1 MSDPAKLLQC
11 RWARLADF
19 ANMILAGVRGRLY
32 RWMRMPALFLLAG
45 PLLSGDS
52 RPPVRIPVSVLTQHN
67 NGERTGAN
75 LNEVIL
81 TPSDVGTKQFGMLF
95 RRAVDDQIYGQPL
108 VVANVKLRGGTHDL
122 VYVTTVNNSVYAF
135 DANDPYASEP
145 YWHVN
150 FGMPP
155 NVYDGKYGC
164 SDMNGNMGIVGTPV
178 IDAQDGTLYVVAAT
192 RIGDAFVQRL
202 HALDLATGA
211 DRALSPVTITA
222 PGFAP
227 LMQSQRPGLLLSR
240 GKVYIG
246 YASHCD
252 KDPYHGFLFSYDAKT
267 LQQNGVFNTSPAGKA
282 ASIWQ
287 FGQAPAV
294 DAEGNIY
301 FVTGNGSWNGSSDFS
316 ESFLKLDPNLK
327 ILDWFTPT
335 DHAHLDSIDADL
347 DCSGAVLVPG
357 SSLVMDAGKQGVLYL
372 VDAHHMGHLGDG
384 QAVQHFQATSSQ
396 LPSLVYWNSATN
408 GALVYMWGQADRLR
422 AYRFNGD
429 TLKETPF
436 ATRPEVAQ
444 GHPGAMM
451 SLSANGNK
459 DGILWAAIHASGSS
473 WHESRPGILHA
484 FDADDITHELWN
496 SVQNPARD
504 DCNNYSKTAAPTV
517 ANGKVYLASFGTQN
531 TGSGQLCVYGLLA
544 DGPTP
549 SAPSSVHVSAGDGQ
563 VSLSWAASKGATTY
577 AVKRSTKNAGP
588 FETIASGLT
597 SATFTDITADNGM
610 SYQYTVSSVN
620 SNGESVASNVAIA
633 SLPKTPVQTS
643 LLPPGPGRELTERVC
658 SGCHSPGLAA
668 KDQLSPQKWHDLV
681 RLMAAQG
688 AVATDDEFK
697 QITAYLA
704 KSFPDRTKKD
714 DSSTEENK

>member
-1 MSDPAKLLQC
+1 M
-11 RWARLADF
+11 
-19 ANMILAGVRGRLY
+19 GRVC
-32 RWMRMPALFLLAG
+32 RWMRTLALFLMAG
-45 PLLSGDS
+45 PLLWSGS
-52 RPPVRIPVSVLTQHN
+52 GSPVRSPASVLTQHN

-75 LNEVIL
+75 LDEVIL
-81 TPSDVGTKQFGMLF
+81 TPSNVSTKQFGMLF
-95 RRAVDDQIYGQPL
+95 RRLVDDQIYGQPL
-108 VVANVKLRGGTHDL
+108 SVTDVKLGGGTHDL

-145 YWHVN
+145 FWHVN
-150 FGMPP
+150 FGTPP

-164 SDMNGNMGIVGTPV
+164 TDMNGNMGIIGTPV

-192 RIGDAFVQRL
+192 RTGDGYLQRL

-222 PGFAP
+222 PGFDP

-252 KDPYHGFLFSYDAKT
+252 KESYHGFLLSYDAKS
-267 LQQNGVFNTSPAGKA
+267 LQQTGVFNTSPAGKA

-316 ESFLKLDPNLK
+316 ESFLKLDSDLK
-327 ILDWFTPT
+327 MLDWFTPT

-357 SSLVMDAGKQGVLYL
+357 TDLVMDAGKQGVLYL
-372 VDAHHMGHLGDG
+372 VDAHRMGHLGDG

-396 LPSLVYWNSATN
+396 LPSLVYWNSAKN

-429 TLKETPF
+429 TLKEAPF
-436 ATRPEVAQ
+436 AVRPEVTQ
-444 GHPGAMM
+444 GHPGAMI
-451 SLSANGNK
+451 SLSANGNR

-484 FDADDITHELWN
+484 YDADDITHELWN
-496 SVQNPARD
+496 SLQNPARD
-504 DCNNYSKTAAPTV
+504 DCNNYSKTAPPTI

-531 TGSGQLCVYGLLA
+531 TGSGQLCVYGLLP

-549 SAPSSVHVSAGDGQ
+549 SPPSSLNVSGGDGQ
-563 VSLSWAASKGATTY
+563 VSLSWSAAKDATTY
-577 AVKRSTKNAGP
+577 AVKRSVKNAGP
-588 FETIASGLT
+588 FETIARGLT
-597 SATFTDITADNGM
+597 STTFTDVTADNGM
-610 SYQYTVSSVN
+610 TYQYTVNSVN
-620 SNGESVASNVAIA
+620 SNGESGASSVATAF
-633 SLPKTPVQTS
+633 LPKTPVQTS
-643 LLPPGPGRELTERVC
+643 LLPPGPGRDLTERVC

-668 KDQLSPQKWHDLV
+668 KEQLSPQKWHDLV

-688 AVATDDEFK
+688 AVATDDELN

-704 KSFPDRTKKD
+704 KSFPDRTKKED
-714 DSSTEENK
+714 GSREENK

>member
-1 MSDPAKLLQC
+1 M
-11 RWARLADF
+11 
-19 ANMILAGVRGRLY
+19 GRVCS
-32 RWMRMPALFLLAG
+32 WMRTLTLFLMAG
-45 PLLSGDS
+45 PLLWSGS
-52 RPPVRIPVSVLTQHN
+52 GSPVRSPASVLTQHN

-81 TPSDVGTKQFGMLF
+81 TPSNVSTKQFGMLF
-95 RRAVDDQIYGQPL
+95 RRVVDDQIYGQPL
-108 VVANVKLRGGTHDL
+108 VVTDVKLRGGTHDL

-145 YWHVN
+145 FWHVN
-150 FGMPP
+150 FGTPP

-164 SDMNGNMGIVGTPV
+164 TDMNGNMGIIGTPV

-192 RIGDAFVQRL
+192 RIGDGYLQRL

-222 PGFAP
+222 PGFDP

-252 KDPYHGFLFSYDAKT
+252 KEPYHGFLLSYDAKS
-267 LQQNGVFNTSPAGKA
+267 LQQTGVFNTSPAGKA

-316 ESFLKLDPNLK
+316 ESFLKLDSNLK
-327 ILDWFTPT
+327 MLDWFTPT

-357 SSLVMDAGKQGVLYL
+357 TDLVMDAGKQGVLYL
-372 VDAHHMGHLGDG
+372 VDAHRMGHLGDG
-384 QAVQHFQATSSQ
+384 QAIQHFQATSSQ
-396 LPSLVYWNSATN
+396 LPSLVYWNSAKN

-422 AYRFNGD
+422 AYRFDGG
-429 TLKETPF
+429 TLKQAPF
-436 ATRPEVAQ
+436 AVRPEVTQ
-444 GHPGAMM
+444 GHPGAMI

-484 FDADDITHELWN
+484 YDAGDITHELWN
-496 SVQNPARD
+496 SLQNPARD
-504 DCNNYSKTAAPTV
+504 DCNNYSKTAPPTI

-531 TGSGQLCVYGLLA
+531 TGSGQLCVYGLLP

-549 SAPSSVHVSAGDGQ
+549 SPPSSVNVSNGDGQ
-563 VSLSWAASKGATTY
+563 VSLSWAAAKDATTY
-577 AVKRSTKNAGP
+577 AVKRSIKNAGP
-588 FETIASGLT
+588 FETIARGLT
-597 SATFTDITADNGM
+597 STAFTDVTAGNGM
-610 SYQYTVSSVN
+610 TYQYTVNSVN
-620 SNGESVASNVAIA
+620 SNGESGASRVATAF
-633 SLPKTPVQTS
+633 LPKTPVQIS
-643 LLPPGPGRELTERVC
+643 LLPPGPGRDLTERVC

-668 KDQLSPQKWHDLV
+668 KEQLSPQKWHDLV

-688 AVATDDEFK
+688 AVATDDELN

-704 KSFPDRTKKD
+704 KSFPDRTKKE
-714 DSSTEENK
+714 DSSGEENK

>member
-1 MSDPAKLLQC
+1 MDRIRQ
-11 RWARLADF
+11 
-19 ANMILAGVRGRLY
+19 
-32 RWMRMPALFLLAG
+32 WMRALVLFLLAG
-45 PLLSGDS
+45 PLLWGGSGAPGRS
-52 RPPVRIPVSVLTQHN
+52 QVSVLTQHN

-81 TPSDVGTKQFGMLF
+81 TPSNVSTKQFGMLF
-95 RRAVDDQIYGQPL
+95 RRVVDDQIYGQPL

-122 VYVTTVNNSVYAF
+122 VFVTTVNNSVYAF

-145 YWHVN
+145 FWHVN
-150 FGMPP
+150 FGTPP

-164 SDMNGNMGIVGTPV
+164 TDMNGNMGIIGTPV
-178 IDAQDGTLYVVAAT
+178 IDAQEGTLYVVAAT
-192 RIGDAFVQRL
+192 RIGDAFLQRL

-211 DRALSPVTITA
+211 DRAPSPATITA

-227 LMQSQRPGLLLSR
+227 LMQSQRPGLLLLR

-252 KDPYHGFLFSYDAKT
+252 KEPYHGFLLSYDAKS
-267 LQQNGVFNTSPAGKA
+267 LQQTGVFNTSPAGKA

-316 ESFLKLDPNLK
+316 ESFLKLDANLK

-357 SSLVMDAGKQGVLYL
+357 TKLVMDAGKQGVLYL
-372 VDAHHMGHLGDG
+372 VDARHMGHQGDSH
-384 QAVQHFQATSSQ
+384 AVQHFQATSSQ
-396 LPSLVYWNSATN
+396 LPSLAYWNSAKN
-408 GALVYMWGQADRLR
+408 GALVFMWGQADRLR
-422 AYRFNGD
+422 AYRFDGD
-429 TLKETPF
+429 TLKEAPF
-436 ATRPEVAQ
+436 AMRPELAQ

-484 FDADDITHELWN
+484 YDADDITHELWN
-496 SVQNPARD
+496 SLQNPARD
-504 DCNNYSKTAAPTV
+504 DCNNYSKTAPPTI

-531 TGSGQLCVYGLLA
+531 TGSGQLCVYGLLP

-549 SAPSSVHVSAGDGQ
+549 SPPSSVHVSDGDGQ
-563 VSLSWAASKGATTY
+563 VSLSWVASKDATTY
-577 AVKRSTKNAGP
+577 AVKRAIKNAGP

-597 SATFTDITADNGM
+597 STTFIDLTAGNGM
-610 SYQYTVSSVN
+610 TYQYTVNSVN
-620 SNGESVASNVAIA
+620 SNGESGASSVATVF
-633 SLPKTPVQTS
+633 LPKTPVQVG
-643 LLPPGPGRELTERVC
+643 LLPPGPGRDLTERVC

-668 KDQLSPQKWHDLV
+668 NEQLSPQKWHDLV

-688 AVATDDEFK
+688 AVATDEELN

-704 KSFPDRTKKD
+704 KSFPDRTKKE
-714 DSSTEENK
+714 DSSREENK

>member
-1 MSDPAKLLQC
+1 M
-11 RWARLADF
+11 
-19 ANMILAGVRGRLY
+19 GRVW

-45 PLLSGDS
+45 PLLLGGSGS
-52 RPPVRIPVSVLTQHN
+52 PVRSQVSVLTQHN

-75 LNEVIL
+75 LHEVIL
-81 TPSDVGTKQFGMLF
+81 TPSNVSTKQFGMLF
-95 RRAVDDQIYGQPL
+95 RRVVDDQIYGQPL
-108 VVANVKLRGGTHDL
+108 VVTNVQLRGGTHDL

-135 DANDPYASEP
+135 DANDPYATEP
-145 YWHVN
+145 FWHVN
-150 FGMPP
+150 FGTPP
-155 NVYDGKYGC
+155 VVYDGSYGC
-164 SDMNGNMGIVGTPV
+164 TDMNGNMGIIGTPV
-178 IDAQDGTLYVVAAT
+178 IDAQERTLYVVATT
-192 RIGDAFVQRL
+192 RVGEAYLQRL

-252 KDPYHGFLFSYDAKT
+252 KEPYHGFLFSYDAKS
-267 LQQNGVFNTSPAGKA
+267 LQQTGVFNTSPAGQA

-301 FVTGNGSWNGSSDFS
+301 FVTGNGSWNGTSDFS
-316 ESFLKLDPNLK
+316 ESFLKLDSNLK

-335 DHAHLDSIDADL
+335 DHAHLDAIDADL

-357 SSLVMDAGKQGVLYL
+357 TDLVMDAGKQGALYL
-372 VDAHHMGHLGDG
+372 VDARHMGHLGDG

-396 LPSLVYWNSATN
+396 LPSLAYWNSAKN

-422 AYRFNGD
+422 AYRFDGD
-429 TLKETPF
+429 TLKEAPF
-436 ATRPEVAQ
+436 AMRPEVAQ
-444 GHPGAMM
+444 GHPGAMI

-459 DGILWAAIHASGSS
+459 DGILWAAIHASGSA

-484 FDADDITHELWN
+484 YDADDITHELWN
-496 SVQNPARD
+496 SLENSTRD
-504 DCNNYSKTAAPTV
+504 DCNNYAKTAPPTI
-517 ANGKVYLASFGTQN
+517 ANGKVYLASFGTRN
-531 TGSGQLCVYGLLA
+531 TGSGQLCVYGLLP
-544 DGPTP
+544 DGPAP
-549 SAPSSVHVSAGDGQ
+549 SPPSSVNTSDGDGQ
-563 VSLSWAASKGATTY
+563 VSLSWAASKDATTY
-577 AVKRSTKNAGP
+577 AVKRSIKNAGP
-588 FETIASGLT
+588 FETVASGLT
-597 SATFTDITADNGM
+597 STTFTDITAGNGM
-610 SYQYTVSSVN
+610 TYQYTVSSVN
-620 SNGESVASNVAIA
+620 SNGESSASDIATA
-633 SLPKTPVQTS
+633 SLPKSPVQIS
-643 LLPPGPGRELTERVC
+643 LLPRGPGRELTERVC

-668 KDQLSPQKWHDLV
+668 REQLSPQKWHDLV

-688 AVATDDEFK
+688 AVATDDEFN

-704 KSFPDRTKKD
+704 QSFPDRIKK
-714 DSSTEENK
+714 E